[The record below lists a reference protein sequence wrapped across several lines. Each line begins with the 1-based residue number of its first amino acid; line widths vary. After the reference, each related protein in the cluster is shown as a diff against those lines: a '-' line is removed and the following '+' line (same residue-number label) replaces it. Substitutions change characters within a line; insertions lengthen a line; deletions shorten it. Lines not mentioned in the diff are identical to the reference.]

1 MHTLDFASSRSRNT
15 SVASQ
20 QTPNQNQPFP
30 MLRSILQA
38 AARETHQWHR
48 SKHQIKTSHSPC
60 RRSILQ
66 AAAQETHQWHRS
78 KHQINSSHSPCRRSI
93 VQAGTQETT
102 SDLSGIAAKT
112 KTKPAI
118 LVYKHV
124 RGSRLTR
131 FSRIPNCTLDLGRLR
146 AWTLQET
153 NTADHHLGSLFP
165 HVHTETQ
172 RPHNKA
178 SPEGLALP
186 RTKRNDLSN
195 LFGKPEP
202 RRSPPKQRNK
212 QFPKEGTTEP
222 TTGAAQLNPL
232 APRLQ
237 VWRDALGSN
246 GCRARGV
253 CTGFPA
259 V

>member
-1 MHTLDFASSRSRNT
+1 MCGLEGKSPPNLPAGLPRKWLAS
-15 SVASQ
+15 
-20 QTPNQNQPFP
+20 
-30 MLRSILQA
+30 
-38 AARETHQWHR
+38 HQWHH
-48 SKHQIKTSHSPC
+48 SKQHIKTSSHFPC
-60 RRSILQ
+60 TRSILQ

-78 KHQINSSHSPCRRSI
+78 KQHIKTSHSPCRRSI
-93 VQAGTQETT
+93 LQAGTQETT
-102 SDLSGIAAKT
+102 SDLSGIAAKS
-112 KTKPAI
+112 KSKPAI

-186 RTKRNDLSN
+186 RTKRNDLGN
-195 LFGKPEP
+195 WE
-202 RRSPPKQRNK
+202 
-212 QFPKEGTTEP
+212 
-222 TTGAAQLNPL
+222 
-232 APRLQ
+232 
-237 VWRDALGSN
+237 
-246 GCRARGV
+246 
-253 CTGFPA
+253 
-259 V
+259 

>member
-1 MHTLDFASSRSRNT
+1 MHARCEVQKCVSYVDPERYPERNLNDTLNDTPCVAWKARAHPTFQPAFPANGWLHMHTLDFASGRSRNT

-38 AARETHQWHR
+38 AAQETHQWHR

-66 AAAQETHQWHRS
+66 AAAQETHS
-78 KHQINSSHSPCRRSI
+78 GIAANTI
-93 VQAGTQETT
+93 LQAGTQETT
-102 SDLSGIAAKT
+102 SDLSGIAAKSKST
-112 KTKPAI
+112 PAI

-124 RGSRLTR
+124 RGSRLTW

-165 HVHTETQ
+165 HVHTESQ

-195 LFGKPEP
+195 WEY
-202 RRSPPKQRNK
+202 
-212 QFPKEGTTEP
+212 
-222 TTGAAQLNPL
+222 
-232 APRLQ
+232 
-237 VWRDALGSN
+237 
-246 GCRARGV
+246 
-253 CTGFPA
+253 
-259 V
+259 

>member
-1 MHTLDFASSRSRNT
+1 MWLGRQEPAQPSSRPSPQMVGFTSVASQQTAHQNQQPFPMHTIDFASGRSRNT

-38 AARETHQWHR
+38 AAQETHQWHR
-48 SKHQIKTSHSPC
+48 TKHQIKTSHSPC

-66 AAAQETHQWHRS
+66 AAAQETHQWHRT
-78 KHQINSSHSPCRRSI
+78 KHQIKTSHSPCRHSI
-93 VQAGTQETT
+93 LQAGTQETT
-102 SDLSGIAAKT
+102 SDLSGIAAKS
-112 KTKPAI
+112 KSKPAI

-186 RTKRNDLSN
+186 RTKRNDLRHW
-195 LFGKPEP
+195 E
-202 RRSPPKQRNK
+202 
-212 QFPKEGTTEP
+212 
-222 TTGAAQLNPL
+222 
-232 APRLQ
+232 
-237 VWRDALGSN
+237 
-246 GCRARGV
+246 
-253 CTGFPA
+253 
-259 V
+259 

>member
-1 MHTLDFASSRSRNT
+1 MHALMPACSGSFLQPSASAHLRGQVKNGPRDACCGSFLQPVSGIAANT
-15 SVASQ
+15 KSKPAI
-20 QTPNQNQPFP
+20 PHADARFCK
-30 MLRSILQA
+30 A
-38 AARETHQWHR
+38 AAQETHQWHR

-60 RRSILQ
+60 RHSIL
-66 AAAQETHQWHRS
+66 
-78 KHQINSSHSPCRRSI
+78 
-93 VQAGTQETT
+93 QAGTQETT
-102 SDLSGIAAKT
+102 SDLSDIAAKS
-112 KTKPAI
+112 KSKPAI

-195 LFGKPEP
+195 WE
-202 RRSPPKQRNK
+202 
-212 QFPKEGTTEP
+212 
-222 TTGAAQLNPL
+222 
-232 APRLQ
+232 
-237 VWRDALGSN
+237 
-246 GCRARGV
+246 
-253 CTGFPA
+253 
-259 V
+259 